1 MIISSAA
8 SLLFYIFKSRIR
20 AEKREELLAMKILLK
35 ILLAPAVAVLTFIIW
50 IFTLVT
56 HISAVILNVL
66 SVLLAITSIIM
77 FAAQHNIGSGIAFL
91 VIAFLLSPYGLPMAA
106 AWLIAQLIYFRDW
119 IKEAVY

>member
-1 MIISSAA
+1 
-8 SLLFYIFKSRIR
+8 
-20 AEKREELLAMKILLK
+20 MKILLK
-35 ILLAPAVAVLTFIIW
+35 ILLAPVVVVLTFIIW

-56 HISAVILNVL
+56 HISAVILNIL

-91 VIAFLLSPYGLPMAA
+91 VFAFLLSPYGLPMAA
-106 AWLIAQLIYFRDW
+106 AWFIAQLIYFSDW